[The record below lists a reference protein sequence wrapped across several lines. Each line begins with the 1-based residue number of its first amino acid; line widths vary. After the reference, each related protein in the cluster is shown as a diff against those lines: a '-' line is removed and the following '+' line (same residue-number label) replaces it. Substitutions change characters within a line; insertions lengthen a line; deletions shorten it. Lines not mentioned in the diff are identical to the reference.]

1 MRRTTSKRFLVGSAL
16 ILVIWIVSP
25 ASSSPSPQSAPDIA
39 PADRESA
46 PAGLIEMNEQVE
58 RLSRRLAPDVASPSP
73 ARNPFLFGRTT
84 SVDLP
89 TVSASA
95 VVPVDIRPVAP
106 RLVAILTDTNDAA
119 AARSVVLSEGD
130 AVEILKTG
138 DRFGTF
144 TIGAI
149 DDERVELVE
158 SGSGAAV
165 TLSLR

>member
-1 MRRTTSKRFLVGSAL
+1 
-16 ILVIWIVSP
+16 
-25 ASSSPSPQSAPDIA
+25 
-39 PADRESA
+39 
-46 PAGLIEMNEQVE
+46 
-58 RLSRRLAPDVASPSP
+58 
-73 ARNPFLFGRTT
+73 
-84 SVDLP
+84 
-89 TVSASA
+89 
-95 VVPVDIRPVAP
+95 VPVDIRPVAP